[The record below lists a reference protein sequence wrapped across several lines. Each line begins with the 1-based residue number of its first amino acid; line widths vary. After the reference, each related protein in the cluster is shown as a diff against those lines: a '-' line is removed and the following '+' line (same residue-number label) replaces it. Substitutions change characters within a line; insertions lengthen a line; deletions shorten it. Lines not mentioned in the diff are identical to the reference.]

1 MRTGNLMPKD
11 FGDSVSDVKGGVRMI
26 SSFKAE
32 QQLLHKKVT
41 KRPRN
46 DASFHYLL
54 FYPELKN

>member
-1 MRTGNLMPKD
+1 MPKD

-41 KRPRN
+41 KRPHARTHTHVIVRVQ
-46 DASFHYLL
+46 A
-54 FYPELKN
+54 

>member
-1 MRTGNLMPKD
+1 MPKD

-46 DASFHYLL
+46 DASLHYLL